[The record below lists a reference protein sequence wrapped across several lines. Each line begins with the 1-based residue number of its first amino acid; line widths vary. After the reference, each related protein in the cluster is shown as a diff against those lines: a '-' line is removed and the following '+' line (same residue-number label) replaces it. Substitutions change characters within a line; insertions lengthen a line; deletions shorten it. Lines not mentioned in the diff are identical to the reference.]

1 MVELGTCERGRGR
14 KGGTSN
20 SDSNLMVRGK
30 RVEGNEGAKNKV
42 HGISGSA
49 GLKRVVDYS
58 SIPWCVANMG
68 KVRRIDLLY

>member
-1 MVELGTCERGRGR
+1 
-14 KGGTSN
+14 
-20 SDSNLMVRGK
+20 MVRGK

-68 KVRRIDLLY
+68 KVRRIVVVLV